1 MPLTPDPTND
11 IYGPPGP
18 EVASVFGTA
27 GNGAD
32 GAHAAI
38 GSRLRTRGAGG
49 QTATHGSRTIT
60 IDPTEIEEEGS
71 AGEDD
76 HVHGVLSLTG
86 EPSTERRV
94 QWDDDVVDNEH
105 LNKKKSKIC
114 CIFKKQKE
122 FGESSDESSS
132 ESDSDSSGS
141 ESDGGPV
148 SKSSSGSG
156 KGKSNSNKDDGSC
169 GHDHSDPKHQH
180 HNHNHREPKK
190 PKKRVLNEYERMP
203 KVKSSV
209 PRPIN
214 QEPEGPLAQP

>member
-1 MPLTPDPTND
+1 MAPSHDPTND

-18 EVASVFGTA
+18 PVTSVFGPD
-27 GNGAD
+27 GGAP
-32 GAHAAI
+32 ANV
-38 GSRLRTRGAGG
+38 GSRLRTLGG
-49 QTATHGSRTIT
+49 GSQTAAHGSRTIT
-60 IDPTEIEEEGS
+60 IDPSEIEEES
-71 AGEDD
+71 DEED
-76 HVHGVLSLTG
+76 HIHGVLNLTG
-86 EPSTERRV
+86 EGSERRV
-94 QWDDDVVDNEH
+94 QWGEDVIDNEH

-148 SKSSSGSG
+148 SGSKKP
-156 KGKSNSNKDDGSC
+156 KGNSNRDNGSC
-169 GHDHSDPKHQH
+169 GHDHSDPNH
-180 HNHNHREPKK
+180 HHHDHRGPKK

-209 PRPIN
+209 PRPVN
-214 QEPEGPLAQP
+214 QEPEGSGTQP

>member
-1 MPLTPDPTND
+1 MAASHDPTND

-18 EVASVFGTA
+18 PVTSVFGAA
-27 GNGAD
+27 GGAD
-32 GAHAAI
+32 GAPGAAV
-38 GSRLRTRGAGG
+38 GSLLRTQGAGG
-49 QTATHGSRTIT
+49 QTVSHGSRTMT
-60 IDPTEIEEEGS
+60 VHATETGEEGS
-71 AGEDD
+71 ADEEDN

-94 QWDDDVVDNEH
+94 QWDDDVIDNEH

-114 CIFKKQKE
+114 CIFKRQKE

-141 ESDGGPV
+141 ESDGGPA
-148 SKSSSGSG
+148 SKSG
-156 KGKSNSNKDDGSC
+156 KGKGNNNKDDGSC
-169 GHDHSDPKHQH
+169 GHDHSDPNH
-180 HNHNHREPKK
+180 HHHHRAPKK

-209 PRPIN
+209 PRPVN
-214 QEPEGPLAQP
+214 QEPEGSGAQL

>member
-1 MPLTPDPTND
+1 MAPSPDVTND

-18 EVASVFGTA
+18 PVTSVFGAAGSPAANGGA
-27 GNGAD
+27 GNGV
-32 GAHAAI
+32 
-38 GSRLRTRGAGG
+38 GSLLRTQGAGS
-49 QTATHGSRTIT
+49 QTVSHGSRTIT
-60 IDPTEIEEEGS
+60 INATETNEEGS
-71 AGEDD
+71 ADEDD
-76 HVHGVLSLTG
+76 QVHGVLSLTG
-86 EPSTERRV
+86 EPGTERRV
-94 QWDDDVVDNEH
+94 QWDDDVIDNEH

-148 SKSSSGSG
+148 SKPG
-156 KGKSNSNKDDGSC
+156 KGKGNSNKDDGSC
-169 GHDHSDPKHQH
+169 GHDHSDPNHQH
-180 HNHNHREPKK
+180 HHHRAPKK

-209 PRPIN
+209 PRPVN
-214 QEPEGPLAQP
+214 QEPEGSGTQP

>member
-1 MPLTPDPTND
+1 MAPTHDPTND

-18 EVASVFGTA
+18 PLASVFGA
-27 GNGAD
+27 AGSPAADGLPGNGA
-32 GAHAAI
+32 
-38 GSRLRTRGAGG
+38 GSLLRTRGAGN
-49 QTATHGSRTIT
+49 QTVTHGSRTIT
-60 IDPTEIEEEGS
+60 INATETGEEGS
-71 AGEDD
+71 ADEDD
-76 HVHGVLSLTG
+76 QVHGVLSLTG

-114 CIFKKQKE
+114 CIFKRQKE

-132 ESDSDSSGS
+132 ESDSSSGS

-148 SKSSSGSG
+148 SKPG
-156 KGKSNSNKDDGSC
+156 KGKGNSNKDDGSC
-169 GHDHSDPKHQH
+169 GHDHSDPNHQH
-180 HNHNHREPKK
+180 HHHRAPKK

-209 PRPIN
+209 PRPVN
-214 QEPEGPLAQP
+214 QEPEGSGTQP

>member
-1 MPLTPDPTND
+1 MASPDPTND

-18 EVASVFGTA
+18 PVSSVFGAAA
-27 GNGAD
+27 GSGVD
-32 GAHAAI
+32 GASGGI

-49 QTATHGSRTIT
+49 QTATYGSRTMT
-60 IDPTEIEEEGS
+60 LNPTDIEEES
-71 AGEDD
+71 ADETD
-76 HVHGVLSLTG
+76 HDHGVLSLTG

-94 QWDDDVVDNEH
+94 QWDDDVIDNEH

-148 SKSSSGSG
+148 SKSSSGAG
-156 KGKSNSNKDDGSC
+156 KGKGNSNKDEGSC
-169 GHDHSDPKHQH
+169 GHDHSGPNHQH
-180 HNHNHREPKK
+180 HHHGGHKK

-203 KVKSSV
+203 KVKSTAPKPV
-209 PRPIN
+209 N
-214 QEPEGPLAQP
+214 QELGGSGTQP